1 MGIGDEIM
9 AAGQA
14 RTEFVR
20 TGKRVRIL
28 DQDGRPRWCDVWDNL
43 PWLATPGEQGD
54 FSSINNYPGLRPYIA
69 YPFNRE
75 TGCRYSGW
83 RARDNL
89 GGLIFNQSEMDFA
102 ASVRNSLGD
111 FVIVEPTLTE
121 RTNPNKQWG
130 RAKWQELTHILKDR
144 GYRVVQVGPTAIEV
158 LDGCQF
164 IETPTFRVGAAV
176 LQQSIGAVLPEGGLH
191 HAAGMLRKRVVVL
204 FGGAVDV
211 NATGYEDH
219 INIVRG
225 EACGNWLP
233 CDHCK
238 EIWGALQPSEVADL
252 FIDSLS
258 RVEK

>member
-1 MGIGDEIM
+1 
-9 AAGQA
+9 
-14 RTEFVR
+14 VR
-20 TGKRVRIL
+20 
-28 DQDGRPRWCDVWDNL
+28 Q
-43 PWLATPGEQGD
+43 
-54 FSSINNYPGLRPYIA
+54 
-69 YPFNRE
+69 
-75 TGCRYSGW
+75 
-83 RARDNL
+83 
-89 GGLIFNQSEMDFA
+89 
-102 ASVRNSLGD
+102 SLGD

-130 RAKWQELTHILKDR
+130 RAKWQELTRILNDN
-144 GYRVVQVGPTAIEV
+144 GYRIVQIGPNADDI
-158 LDGCQF
+158 LDGSQF

-176 LQQSIGAVLPEGGLH
+176 LQHSIGAILPEGGLH

-225 EACGNWLP
+225 DACGNWLH

-238 EIWGALQPSEVADL
+238 EIWAALQPREVADR

-258 RVEK
+258 PTEK